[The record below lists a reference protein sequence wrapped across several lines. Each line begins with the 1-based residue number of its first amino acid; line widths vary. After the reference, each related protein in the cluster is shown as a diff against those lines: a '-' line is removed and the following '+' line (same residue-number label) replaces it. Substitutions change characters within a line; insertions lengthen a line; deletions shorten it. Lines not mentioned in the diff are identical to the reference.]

1 MLRNPTRLA
10 AVAALVCL
18 HACVGHSGVRPLR
31 PLELATAPYTPV
43 ISSSMTGSLGYEG
56 DCLLFRDDET
66 KAMFFPIWP
75 LGSTFNGTSVTF
87 HEPARAEQ
95 RVVIGEELVISGA
108 SAAWPSLDPVAYAPF
123 HHQCGATPFFVRRVG
138 PAN

>member
-1 MLRNPTRLA
+1 
-10 AVAALVCL
+10 
-18 HACVGHSGVRPLR
+18 
-31 PLELATAPYTPV
+31 
-43 ISSSMTGSLGYEG
+43 MTGSLGYEG

-95 RVVIGEELVISGA
+95 RVVMGEELVIEGA
-108 SAAWPSLDPVAYAPF
+108 SAPWRSLDAVAYEPF
-123 HHQCGATPFFVRRVG
+123 RRQCGATPFFVRKVG